1 MDDEEFEF
9 DDIADEDLMLAC
21 DQIEDPSLETA
32 SSKPSSA
39 HTTFREFDDVD
50 LEGFPSDGSD
60 GFELTGQS
68 AVNRSAFSTSS
79 SRAPQRSL
87 GQSQL
92 FRQTT
97 LFGDQVSDENHRQ
110 SQSLTNRPFRA
121 DQSQDVP
128 THHALNP
135 EALKTW
141 VYPMNLGPVR
151 DYQFSIVKTGLFN
164 NTLVALPTGLGKTFI
179 AAAIILNFY
188 RWTQKAKIVFVAPT
202 KPLVSQQVDAC
213 LNIAGIP
220 RSDTTLLTGETPAGL
235 REGEWETKRLFF
247 MTPQTLINDLSKGY
261 ADPKS
266 IVLLVVDEAH
276 RATGDYAYVK
286 VVEFIRR
293 FSKSFRVLAL
303 TATPGPNVET
313 IQQVFD
319 NLGISQVEVRSE
331 DSIDIRKYVHSRD
344 QDTIPLEPSDEML
357 RIQELFSKAL
367 KPFVNKLSA
376 LNIYWGRDPMDLT
389 VYRLMTARKEWLNG
403 PGRHVNDRVKW
414 PTVMVFTFL
423 QRLAHAIKL
432 LTFHGIHLFYQNLND
447 FRKEVE
453 EKGGKGT
460 KLETQLLEDK
470 DFQEMMNIMGN
481 WLKKDDFVT
490 HPKIP
495 RLCDTL
501 LTHFLD
507 AGAGSSTRAIVFSEY
522 RDSAEAIVKALNAHR
537 PLIKAAVFVGQQDS
551 KRSAGMKQKQQIE
564 AIEKFKSG
572 GFNVLVATS
581 IGEEGLDIGQVDLI
595 VCYDSSSSPIRM
607 LQRMG
612 RTGRKRA
619 GKVVLLVMKG
629 KEEGNVGRSKDNYK
643 WIQKALN
650 EGNRFK
656 LRHDISSRILP
667 RDIRPEVD
675 KQTVDIP
682 IENTQD
688 RSLPEPKKTAAGLRK
703 KASKKKFHMPDGAET
718 GFQSVATM
726 LNRPTKP
733 KAKASKK
740 PQPVVEEPVADAPPL
755 DSVCLTKNQ
764 EEQLARVYKYVP
776 YQGVNSEEIV
786 LPDVT
791 RFPHVQRELRP
802 TAKLRHGA
810 HTKRCVRLF
819 KLLGNS
825 QDPAGRFVQPYADFD
840 PDGWKQLPVP
850 SFAPNDPARD
860 IRQEEEDGSETEAPI
875 GRNSTSASKRPS
887 KRTAGA
893 FVGDEDDEE
902 VVMEDASE
910 EEEAPAPAARGR
922 GGARGGRGGR
932 GGRGAA
938 TSTRGGR
945 KPPVK
950 KKSKQGNSFF
960 MEDLGGNNDDDDE
973 EEASDDEGMEITRI
987 PANRGKGRGRGG
999 RSARGGR
1006 GGLKRKGDHF
1016 EDLGDDCERT
1026 SDIDDTD
1033 GSDNGSDLDDFVV
1046 GDDQPISS
1054 IPSSLPTSFL
1064 PSSAQAPK
1072 EDPQTAGWMDLTA
1085 TQDSMPDIDEL
1096 LGVGSA
1102 VKAAKRKTSPFDV
1115 SDDDQEGGEED
1126 DDVVRRPVATT
1137 KRRRVLAD
1145 SDDE

>member
-9 DDIADEDLMLAC
+9 DDIDDEDLMLAC
-21 DQIEDPSLETA
+21 DQIEDPSLVTA
-32 SSKPSSA
+32 SSKQSSA
-39 HTTFREFDDVD
+39 PTTFGQFDDVD
-50 LEGFPSDGSD
+50 LEGFLSDQSD
-60 GFELTGQS
+60 GFEVTGES
-68 AVNRSAFSTSS
+68 AVNRSPFSASS
-79 SRAPQRSL
+79 SGAPQRSL
-87 GQSQL
+87 GQSHS

-97 LFGDQVSDENHRQ
+97 LFGDQVSDENPRQ
-110 SQSLTNRPFRA
+110 SQALTNRPYRA
-121 DQSQDVP
+121 DQPQDVP

-286 VVEFIRR
+286 VAEFIRR

-303 TATPGPNVET
+303 TATPGSKVET
-313 IQQVFD
+313 VQQVFD

-331 DSIDIRKYVHSRD
+331 ESIDIRKYVHSRD
-344 QDTIPLEPSDEML
+344 QDIITLELSDEMI
-357 RIQELFSKAL
+357 RIQEMFSKAL
-367 KPFVNKLSA
+367 KPFVNKLSQM
-376 LNIYWGRDPMDLT
+376 NIYWGRDPMDLT
-389 VYRLMTARKEWLNG
+389 VYGLMRAKTAWMNG
-403 PGRHVNDRVKW
+403 PGRHVNDNVKW
-414 PTVMVFTFL
+414 PTIMVFTFL

-432 LTFHGIHLFYQNLND
+432 LTFHGIHLFYQNLKD
-447 FRKEVE
+447 LRKEVE

-460 KLETQLLEDK
+460 KLERQLLEDK
-470 DFQEMMNIMGN
+470 DFQEMMKIVGN

-501 LTHFLD
+501 LSHFLD

-522 RDSAEAIVKALNAHR
+522 RDSAEAIVSALNAHR

-629 KEEGNVGRSKDNYK
+629 KEERKVEESQDNYQ
-643 WIQKALN
+643 WIQKKLN
-650 EGNRFK
+650 ERDRFN

-667 RDIRPEVD
+667 RDTRPEVD
-675 KQTVDIP
+675 KRIVDIP

-688 RSLPEPKKTAAGLRK
+688 KSLPEPKKTAAGLRK

-726 LNRPTKP
+726 LSRPAKP
-733 KAKASKK
+733 KAKASKA
-740 PQPVVEEPVADAPPL
+740 PQPAVEEPVADIPL
-755 DSVCLTKNQ
+755 LGSVCLTRSQ
-764 EEQLARVYKYVP
+764 EEELARVYKYVP
-776 YQGVNSEEIV
+776 YQGVNSEEIA

-825 QDPAGRFVQPYADFD
+825 QDPASRFVQPYADSD
-840 PDGWKQLPVP
+840 PDHWKQLPVP
-850 SFAPNDPARD
+850 PFAPNHPARD
-860 IRQEEEDGSETEAPI
+860 IRQEEEDGSETEAPV

-887 KRTAGA
+887 KRTVGA
-893 FVGDEDDEE
+893 FVDDEDDEE
-902 VVMEDASE
+902 VVMEDASEE

-932 GGRGAA
+932 GAA

-945 KPPVK
+945 KPTVK

-960 MEDLGGNNDDDDE
+960 MDDLDGDNDDDDE

-987 PANRGKGRGRGG
+987 PTNRGKGRGRGR

-1026 SDIDDTD
+1026 SDINDTD

-1072 EDPQTAGWMDLTA
+1072 EDPRMAGWMDLTA

-1096 LGVGSA
+1096 LGAGSA
-1102 VKAAKRKTSPFDV
+1102 VKAAKRKTSPIDV
-1115 SDDDQEGGEED
+1115 SDDEQEDGEED
-1126 DDVVRRPVATT
+1126 DDGVVRRDVATT